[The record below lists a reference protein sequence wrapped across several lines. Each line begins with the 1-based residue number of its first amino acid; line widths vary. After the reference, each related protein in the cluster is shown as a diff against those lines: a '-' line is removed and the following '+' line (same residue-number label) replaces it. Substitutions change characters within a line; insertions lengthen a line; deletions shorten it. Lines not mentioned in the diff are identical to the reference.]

1 MREDGAPVMFALGDK
16 WVAVTSWYGPP
27 TCCRPAEWI
36 VAIDRKYWGM
46 QLFVAS
52 FTLKAC

>member
-27 TCCRPAEWI
+27 TCCRPAEWV

-46 QLFVAS
+46 QLFVVS